1 MSALT
6 VEQIIKLILGAVV
19 VVAVV
24 IGIYFIAKN
33 KFFDFFKGL
42 SIGNVTKAFMVI
54 IK

>member
-6 VEQIIKLILGAVV
+6 IEQLIKIIMGVVV

-24 IGIYFIAKN
+24 IGIYFLFKN
-33 KFFDFFKGL
+33 KFLDFFKGL
-42 SIGNVTKAFMVI
+42 SAGDVNTIFLTL